1 MPVIVQQ
8 NRKKGIRM
16 QLKRTD
22 GNSCLMF
29 LIYLALMAAPVVSAL
44 LALRTYLTLD
54 ENSDFTYYIITGKLF
69 IWRFLMH
76 SNSKRYELNDS
87 ILD

>member
-1 MPVIVQQ
+1 MIVQQ

-54 ENSDFTYYIITGKLF
+54 ENSDFTYYIITGTLLTR
-69 IWRFLMH
+69 WFLIH
-76 SNSKRYELNDS
+76 SNSKRYELNDLL
-87 ILD
+87 LD

>member
-1 MPVIVQQ
+1 MIVQQ

-29 LIYLALMAAPVVSAL
+29 LIYLALMAASL
-44 LALRTYLTLD
+44 
-54 ENSDFTYYIITGKLF
+54 
-69 IWRFLMH
+69 
-76 SNSKRYELNDS
+76 SNFASGIETIGS
-87 ILD
+87 EG